1 MKKRKRYET
10 ARFEVLE
17 TNESDAVRCSSED
30 NGVTPYTLEK
40 NSDLKDVYGFSWLSK
55 LGK

>member
-1 MKKRKRYET
+1 MKKRKLYET

-17 TNESDAVRCSSED
+17 TNESDALRCSPGD
-30 NGVTPYTLEK
+30 NDITPYTLEN